1 MNLFEEFKLYTT
13 LWEDFQSFN
22 EEWVLEDSGY
32 KVGDLVVY
40 KDSRWNDKQGKSED
54 VERHGVIL
62 DLPALS
68 TLPTSAPKL
77 IGIWQLDAY
86 GVADTPTQ
94 DILNKISE
102 NDLTQEE
109 KSNYKKYGKPFSEKR
124 IKELSKDTAAGTAS
138 QEEPKKSNTEP
149 KNAKLNKA
157 RQANK
162 KIIQAFKEVGL
173 PTNDLTVLAKNKK
186 GKEYKKA
193 SDKLNKLRKTL
204 FGESFEDDLDE
215 IEK

>member
-1 MNLFEEFKLYTT
+1 MKLYEEFKLYENM
-13 LWEDFQSFN
+13 WNDSQSFN
-22 EEWVLEDSGY
+22 EEWVLENSEY

-40 KDSRWNDKQGKSED
+40 KDSRWNDKQGKSKD

-62 DLPALS
+62 DIPAPLS
-68 TLPTSAPKL
+68 TSATNI
-77 IGIWQLDAY
+77 IGIWKLDDY
-86 GVADTPTQ
+86 GVTDTSVRN
-94 DILNKISE
+94 ILNKISE
-102 NDLTQEE
+102 NDLTEEE

-124 IKELSKDTAAGTAS
+124 IKELSKDTASDMAS
-138 QEEPKKSNTEP
+138 QEESEKSNTEP

-173 PTNDLTVLAKNKK
+173 PTDDLTVVAINKK

-193 SDKLNKLRKTL
+193 SDKLKKFRKIL
-204 FGESFEDDLDE
+204 FGESLEDDSAE

>member
-1 MNLFEEFKLYTT
+1 MKLSEEFKLYENMWNDT
-13 LWEDFQSFN
+13 QSFN
-22 EEWVLEDSGY
+22 EEWALEDSGY

-40 KDSRWNDKQGKSED
+40 KDSRWNNKQGKSED

-62 DLPALS
+62 DIPTPVS
-68 TLPTSAPKL
+68 TSATNI
-77 IGIWQLDAY
+77 IGIWQLDDY
-86 GVADTPTQ
+86 GVTDTPVRN
-94 DILNKISE
+94 ILNKISE
-102 NDLTQEE
+102 NDLAEEE

-124 IKELSKDTAAGTAS
+124 IKELSKDTASDMTA
-138 QEEPKKSNTEP
+138 QEEPEKSNTEP

-173 PTNDLTVLAKNKK
+173 ATDDLIIVAINKK

-193 SDKLNKLRKTL
+193 SNKLNKLRKTL
-204 FGESFEDDLDE
+204 FGESLEVDSDE
-215 IEK
+215 IED

>member
-1 MNLFEEFKLYTT
+1 MKLHEEFKLYENM
-13 LWEDFQSFN
+13 WNDIQPFN

-62 DLPALS
+62 DIPTSLS
-68 TLPTSAPKL
+68 TSATNI
-77 IGIWQLDAY
+77 IGIWKLDDY
-86 GVADTPTQ
+86 GVTDTPVRN
-94 DILNKISE
+94 ILNKISE
-102 NDLTQEE
+102 NDLAEEE

-124 IKELSKDTAAGTAS
+124 IKELSKDTASDMTA
-138 QEEPKKSNTEP
+138 QEEPEKSNTEP

-173 PTNDLTVLAKNKK
+173 ATDDLIIVAINKK

-193 SDKLNKLRKTL
+193 SNKLNKLRKTL
-204 FGESFEDDLDE
+204 FGESLEVDSDE
-215 IEK
+215 IED